1 MRHVISALCA
11 SFLFAYPALSEAADG
26 IAFAGV
32 PWGATAAAVRSAMAE
47 RGFTFEKAD
56 RDGDLQFSGTVLGEE
71 SIVFALF
78 NTKGELVKWS
88 VVLVTPN
95 DRTLARYRELKAQLR
110 ERYGDPFGEIEEWK
124 FPYDGGDHVGHEEMA
139 IRRGKA
145 ALIAGWQTPDA
156 SFPSVVVEVTDRMT
170 VRASYEGPGW
180 TAEAGHRQAK
190 RPLF

>member
-11 SFLFAYPALSEAADG
+11 SFLFAYPALSEGADA

-32 PWGATAAAVRSAMAE
+32 PWRSSVAAVKSVMTE
-47 RGFTFEKAD
+47 RGFTFQNAD
-56 RDGDLQFSGTVLGEE
+56 DAGDLQFSGNVLGED

-78 NTKGELVKWS
+78 NSEGELVKWS
-88 VVLVTPN
+88 VVLVTPD
-95 DRTLARYRELKAQLR
+95 DRTLARYRELKAQLT
-110 ERYGDPFGEIEEWK
+110 ERYGDPFGEVEEWGY
-124 FPYDGGDHVGHEEMA
+124 PYDGGDHVGREAMA

-145 ALIAGWQTPDA
+145 ALMAGWQTPDT

-180 TAEAGHRQAK
+180 KAEADLRRAK

>member
-11 SFLFAYPALSEAADG
+11 SFLFVYPTLSEAADA

-32 PWGATAAAVRSAMAE
+32 PWRSTVAAVKTVMAE
-47 RGFTFEKAD
+47 RGFILDKVDEA
-56 RDGDLQFSGTVLGEE
+56 GDLQFTGTVLGEE

-78 NTKGELVKWS
+78 NSERELVKWS
-88 VVLVTPN
+88 IVLVTPD
-95 DRTLARYRELKAQLR
+95 DRTLTRYRELKTQLT
-110 ERYGDPFGEIEEWK
+110 ERYGDPFGDIEDWK
-124 FPYDGGDHVGHEEMA
+124 FPYDGGDHVGREALA

-145 ALIAGWQTPDA
+145 DLIAGWQTPDT
-156 SFPSVVVEVTDRMT
+156 SFPSVVIEVTDRMT

-180 TAEAGHRQAK
+180 QAEAEHRRAQ